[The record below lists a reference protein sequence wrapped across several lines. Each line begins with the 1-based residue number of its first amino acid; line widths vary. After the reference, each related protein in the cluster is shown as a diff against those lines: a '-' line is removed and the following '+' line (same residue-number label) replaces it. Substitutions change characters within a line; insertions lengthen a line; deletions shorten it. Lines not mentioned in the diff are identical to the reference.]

1 MELRTII
8 DAVKKLDY
16 GQKEATNELI
26 KVQNA
31 YEEKMKD
38 ITGSGGLQRYKQ
50 SLLKLK
56 MQVRGLQINE
66 GVMLNT
72 LFSCGGMRQGS
83 HHLYDDIGEGTND
96 GQHYDN
102 DFD

>member
-1 MELRTII
+1 
-8 DAVKKLDY
+8 
-16 GQKEATNELI
+16 
-26 KVQNA
+26 
-31 YEEKMKD
+31 
-38 ITGSGGLQRYKQ
+38 
-50 SLLKLK
+50 

-83 HHLYDDIGEGTND
+83 HHLYDDIGEGTNE